1 MTGCFSGVSA
11 PVVQARAQVQVQIQV
26 QMQVQVQVTVQ
37 LQLQVQVEGRRGW
50 RALCHI
56 GMQGAG
62 GGCVR
67 LHLADCSPY
76 F

>member
-1 MTGCFSGVSA
+1 MTGCFSGVSV
-11 PVVQARAQVQVQIQV
+11 PVVQVQVQV
-26 QMQVQVQVTVQ
+26 QMQVQ
-37 LQLQVQVEGRRGW
+37 GRRGW

>member
-1 MTGCFSGVSA
+1 MTGCFSGGSA
-11 PVVQARAQVQVQIQV
+11 PVMQVQAQVQVQIQV

>member
-11 PVVQARAQVQVQIQV
+11 PVVQVQAQVQVQIQV
-26 QMQVQVQVTVQ
+26 QMQVQVPVPVQ